1 MTEWETFCDASY
13 YYMWR
18 VRRNNER
25 HFDDGFHLYNREEAQ
40 ALVELLN
47 KLERE
52 RDEAREELKIT
63 QEAWVKAKA
72 ERVEALR
79 ERDEARED
87 AQEQSRLLGMSGERE
102 AKLLAQLAAE
112 RALADRLASILR
124 LYHADDT
131 IAHLAGVADALEA
144 WKEARND

>member
-1 MTEWETFCDASY
+1 MTEWETFCDECY
-13 YYMWR
+13 YHMWR
-18 VRRNNER
+18 VRRKNER
-25 HFDDGFHLYNREEAQ
+25 NFDDGFHVNNREEAN

-52 RDEAREELKIT
+52 RDKATENATNYFARLGE
-63 QEAWVKAKA
+63 
-72 ERVEALR
+72 VER

-87 AQEQSRLLGMSGERE
+87 AQEQSRLLGMSSERE

-112 RALADRLASILR
+112 RALADRLAGILD
-124 LYHADDT
+124 LYYANDD
-131 IAHLAGVADALEA
+131 IAHHAGIADAITA